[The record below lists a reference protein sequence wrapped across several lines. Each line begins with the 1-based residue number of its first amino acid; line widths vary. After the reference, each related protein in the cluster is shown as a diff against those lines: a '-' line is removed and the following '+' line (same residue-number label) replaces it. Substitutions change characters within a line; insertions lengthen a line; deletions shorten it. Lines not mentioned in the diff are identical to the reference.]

1 MGERPRPARSTPA
14 SAGRPRLRL
23 LRRRRPLEVDDV
35 LVVEPSRIRTA
46 VGGTV
51 VGNFMEWF
59 DFGVYGY
66 MALTLA
72 NLFFRTG
79 SETLDLLLSLLG
91 FAVSFLVRPLGG
103 LVLGPLGDRIG
114 RQKVLFFTMAAMAI
128 ATALIGM
135 LPTAATIGVWAAFLL
150 YALKLIQGF
159 STGGEYAGAATY
171 VAEFSSDRRR
181 GYFSSWL
188 DVGSYLGFAAGA
200 GTVALT
206 HTVVNL
212 GWGAGAFD
220 DWGWRVPFLVAIP
233 LGAVAIYFR
242 ARIPETPAFELAE
255 ETAAADAASHDA
267 VVAAGPAGEAPTPGE
282 DSAPTR
288 GLRAL
293 MRDHKRALL
302 VAVAFVAAGNT
313 AGYTLTS
320 YMPTFLGSQLEMD
333 EMQSAVATI
342 PAMVVLAPS
351 LPLIGRLSDRI
362 GRRNVLWIAIAAS
375 LVLSVPAFLLMLTG
389 SFWLIQLAMF
399 MIAVPTA
406 LYLAMFASTLPA
418 MFPTAVRY
426 AAMGLAFNVSV
437 SLFGGTTPL
446 ISQVLIDITG
456 IQLMPAFWIMT
467 FSLLLAV
474 AMRWLDET
482 AGTPLRGS
490 FPAVEEPGEA
500 VELVEGQAENPDL
513 DLATMPLPEE
523 MFAVRVDETGA
534 PLPGSPPVALDELAP
549 SDAALLERA
558 ASLPPLT
565 ELPGGEEQD
574 PGEQAHMREPAPQA

>member
-1 MGERPRPARSTPA
+1 MGERPRPVRPS
-14 SAGRPRLRL
+14 SATRTAPRLRL

-35 LVVEPSRIRTA
+35 QVVEPSRIRTA

-72 NLFFRTG
+72 NLFFQTG
-79 SETLDLLLSLLG
+79 SEALDLLLSLLG

-128 ATALIGM
+128 ATALIGV
-135 LPTAATIGVWAAFLL
+135 LPTAASIGVWAAFLL

-181 GYFSSWL
+181 GYFASWL

-200 GTVALT
+200 GTVAIS

-212 GWGAGAFD
+212 GWGTDAFD
-220 DWGWRVPFLVAIP
+220 AWGWRIPFLVAIP

-242 ARIPETPAFELAE
+242 ARIPETPAFETAE
-255 ETAAADAASHDA
+255 AAAADEA
-267 VVAAGPAGEAPTPGE
+267 VEQDESVAAG
-282 DSAPTR
+282 

-293 MRDHKRALL
+293 VREHKRALL
-302 VAVAFVAAGNT
+302 VAIAFVAAGNT
-313 AGYTLTS
+313 AGYALTS
-320 YMPTFLGSQLEMD
+320 YMPTFLGSQLGMD

-342 PAMVVLAPS
+342 PAMVVLALS
-351 LPLIGRLSDRI
+351 LPFIGRLSDRI
-362 GRRNVLWIAIAAS
+362 GRRNVLWIAIAAA
-375 LVLSVPAFLLMLTG
+375 LVLTVPAFLLMLTG

-406 LYLAMFASTLPA
+406 LYLSMFAATLPA

-446 ISQVLIDITG
+446 IAQALIDLTG
-456 IQLMPAFWIMT
+456 IQLMPAFWIML
-467 FSLLLAV
+467 FSLVLAV

-482 AGTPLRGS
+482 AGTPLMGS
-490 FPAVEEPGEA
+490 FPTVEEQEEA
-500 VELVEGQAENPDL
+500 VALVEGQAENEDL
-513 DLATMPLPEE
+513 DLEALPLPHAE
-523 MFAVRVDETGA
+523 FAVPVDAAGD
-534 PLPGSPPVALDELAP
+534 PLPDAEPIPVEELPLVEAE
-549 SDAALLERA
+549 LLA
-558 ASLPPLT
+558 QAVLPPLT
-565 ELPGGEEQD
+565 ELPDEDDPE
-574 PGEQAHMREPAPQA
+574 PGEQAHTPAPAPQG

>member
-1 MGERPRPARSTPA
+1 M
-14 SAGRPRLRL
+14 RL

-35 LVVEPSRIRTA
+35 MVVEPSRIRTA

-72 NLFFRTG
+72 NLFFQTG

-135 LPTAATIGVWAAFLL
+135 LPTAASIGVWAAFLL
-150 YALKLIQGF
+150 YALKLVQGF

-181 GYFSSWL
+181 GYYSSWL

-200 GTVALT
+200 GTVALA
-206 HTVVNL
+206 HTVVSL
-212 GWGAGAFD
+212 GWGADAFD
-220 DWGWRVPFLVAIP
+220 AWGWRIPFLVAIP

-242 ARIPETPAFELAE
+242 ARIPETPAFETAE
-255 ETAAADAASHDA
+255 EAAADETVEQDGAMAS
-267 VVAAGPAGEAPTPGE
+267 T
-282 DSAPTR
+282 
-288 GLRAL
+288 GLRTL
-293 MRDHKRALL
+293 VREHKRALL
-302 VAVAFVAAGNT
+302 VAIAFVAAGNT
-313 AGYTLTS
+313 AGYALTS
-320 YMPTFLGSQLEMD
+320 YMPTFLGSQLGMD

-342 PAMVVLAPS
+342 PAMVVLALS

-362 GRRNVLWIAIAAS
+362 GRRNVLRIAVAAA
-375 LVLSVPAFLLMLTG
+375 LVLTLPAFLLMLTG

-406 LYLAMFASTLPA
+406 LYHAMFAATLPA

-446 ISQVLIDITG
+446 VSQALIDLTG
-456 IQLMPAFWIMT
+456 NQLMPAFWIMAFT
-467 FSLLLAV
+467 LVFAV

-482 AGTPLRGS
+482 AGTPLMGS
-490 FPAVEEPGEA
+490 FPTVEEPEEA
-500 VELVEGQAENPDL
+500 VALVEGQAENPDL
-513 DLATMPLPEE
+513 DLETMPLPQES
-523 MFAVRVDETGA
+523 FGVAVDEGGA
-534 PLPGSPPVALDELAP
+534 PLPDIAPIPLAELPPAAAVALEGP
-549 SDAALLERA
+549 GG
-558 ASLPPLT
+558 LPPLT
-565 ELPGGEEQD
+565 ELPAPEGTGEQD
-574 PGEQAHMREPAPQA
+574 PDAGEQAHMREPAPQG

>member
-1 MGERPRPARSTPA
+1 MGERPRPVRPS
-14 SAGRPRLRL
+14 SAMRTAPRLRL
-23 LRRRRPLEVDDV
+23 LRRRRPLELDDV
-35 LVVEPSRIRTA
+35 QVVEPSRIRTA

-128 ATALIGM
+128 ATALIGV
-135 LPTAATIGVWAAFLL
+135 LPTAASIGVWAAFLL

-181 GYFSSWL
+181 GYFASWL

-200 GTVALT
+200 GTVALS

-220 DWGWRVPFLVAIP
+220 AWGWRIPFLVAIP

-242 ARIPETPAFELAE
+242 ARIPETPAFEASE
-255 ETAAADAASHDA
+255 QAAADESVEQDES
-267 VVAAGPAGEAPTPGE
+267 VVAT
-282 DSAPTR
+282 

-293 MRDHKRALL
+293 VRDHRRALL
-302 VAVAFVAAGNT
+302 VAIAFVAAGNT
-313 AGYTLTS
+313 VGYALTS
-320 YMPTFLGSQLEMD
+320 YMPTFLGSQLGMD

-342 PAMVVLAPS
+342 PAMIVLALS
-351 LPLIGRLSDRI
+351 LPFIGRLSDRI
-362 GRRNVLWIAIAAS
+362 GRRNVLWIAIAAA
-375 LVLSVPAFLLMLTG
+375 LVLTVPAFLLMLTG

-406 LYLAMFASTLPA
+406 LYLSMFAATLPA

-446 ISQVLIDITG
+446 IAQALIDLTG
-456 IQLMPAFWIMT
+456 IQLMPAFWIML
-467 FSLLLAV
+467 FSVVLAV
-474 AMRWLDET
+474 SMRWLDET
-482 AGTPLRGS
+482 AGAPLMGS
-490 FPAVEEPGEA
+490 FPTVEEQAEA
-500 VELVEGQAENPDL
+500 VALVEGQSENEDL
-513 DLATMPLPEE
+513 DLEALPLPHEE
-523 MFAVRVDETGA
+523 FAVAVDAAGE
-534 PLPGSPPVALDELAP
+534 PLPDAEPIPVEELPLVEAE
-549 SDAALLERA
+549 LLA
-558 ASLPPLT
+558 QAVLPPLT
-565 ELPGGEEQD
+565 ELPDEDDRE
-574 PGEQAHMREPAPQA
+574 PGEQAHTREPAPQG